1 MKIRKLFLF
10 LLPMMLINSATFA
23 AGLSNKVNHS
33 KEIQKI
39 YETQSKEFSRLIKYR
54 YERINWNEKLHL
66 NDGQKI
72 HLKKIMNEERA
83 KVAEQIKIIRSA
95 YSEIEKI
102 QKQDDEKIRNI
113 LTPQQQTKFDTIKY
127 KEKKSQGIKPKEDKP
142 SRKRISSH

>member
-10 LLPMMLINSATFA
+10 LLPMVLLNSATFA
-23 AGLSNKVNHS
+23 AGLSTKVDHS

-39 YETQSKEFSRLIKYR
+39 YETQSKEFRRLKKHN
-54 YERINWNEKLHL
+54 YERINWDEKLRL

-72 HLKKIMNEERA
+72 HLKKIMKEEKT
-83 KVAEQIKIIRSA
+83 KVDEQMKIIRSA

-142 SRKRISSH
+142 SRKRMPLH